1 MFQSYDEVLHLL
13 VHAAARQQGD
23 RRMTFYGHIVAYDA
37 KNHCV
42 KVQIPT
48 LAVDESSPG
57 VVTGWIPLGSHMVGN
72 GWGAQFAPE
81 ADASGI
87 QTTTPTGTPCE
98 IQLNEQDGAATIVA
112 LRYTDKH
119 RAPFP
124 NMVAGEFAL
133 KSKAGSYIYYF
144 KDGSAAR
151 TFQKDPMGNTIK
163 ETLDAQGNLSFL
175 LPGGAQVSATP
186 TGYSVT
192 GPGEGGG
199 GGGASPASV
208 QLSNDGSYSVQNS
221 KCFVIG
227 TSDGAVAIEN
237 TFGNVEIN
245 EEGIITLTTLGMVMT
260 FNHLLGWTI
269 ITLSGVINIPLVG
282 PMVVSSTIGI
292 QLVAPT
298 NTIKANGNVLG

>member
-1 MFQSYDEVLHLL
+1 MSFQSYDELLHLI

-23 RRMTFYGHIVAYDA
+23 KRMTFYGHIVAYDA

-72 GWGAQFAPE
+72 DWGAQFAPE

-144 KDGSAAR
+144 KDGSALR
-151 TFQKDPMGNTIK
+151 QFLNQVSETIDKD
-163 ETLDAQGNLSFL
+163 GNLTFK
-175 LPGGAQVSATP
+175 LPGNAVITATP
-186 TGYSVT
+186 TGYT
-192 GPGEGGG
+192 ILGPGGQT
-199 GGGASPASV
+199 AAT
-208 QLSNDGSYSVQNS
+208 LLLNNDGSYSLQNS
-221 KCFVIG
+221 KAFVIG
-227 TSDGAVAIEN
+227 TAGGAVAIEN

-260 FNHLLGWTI
+260 FNPLLGWTI